1 MTTKSPIKLI
11 DPTGSTSGQTPT
23 STGPSTPP
31 AWGNPNAATLNGAT
45 FASPGAIGG
54 TTPGAGTFTTVNA
67 SGLITP
73 SSTVGIKGTVAV
85 DNAQAGSIG
94 EFITASASGVTANS
108 AFNIT
113 SISLTA
119 GDWDVSGAVQF
130 IGASVT
136 SASFLA
142 SGVSTTS
149 ATLGA
154 FGQNNVL
161 QFTMTSP
168 SANHLPTP
176 VWRLSISSTTTVFLV
191 GGTTFT
197 GGTMTANGIIRAR
210 RVR

>member
-1 MTTKSPIKLI
+1 MTTTKSPIALI
-11 DPTGSTSGQTPT
+11 NPAGSVAGNFIKSTGSGM
-23 STGPSTPP
+23 PP
-31 AWGNPNAATLNGAT
+31 QWSSVVDAT
-45 FASPGAIGG
+45 AI
-54 TTPGAGTFTTVNA
+54 NA

-73 SSTVGIKGTVAV
+73 NSTVGIKGTVAA

-94 EFITASASGVTANS
+94 ELITASASGVTANS
-108 AFNIT
+108 AFNLT

-136 SASFLA
+136 SASFMA
-142 SGVSTTS
+142 AGVSTTS

-168 SANHLPTP
+168 TANHLPTP
-176 VWRLSISSTTTVFLV
+176 VWRLNISATTTVYLV

-197 GGTMTANGIIRAR
+197 GGSMTANGIIRAR

>member
-11 DPTGSTSGQTPT
+11 DPSGSTAGQVITSG
-23 STGPSTPP
+23 GPSTPP
-31 AWGNPNAATLNGAT
+31 SWSSTFTGA
-45 FASPGAIGG
+45 FNG
-54 TTPGAGTFTTVNA
+54 TTVTA
-67 SGLITP
+67 SGLIIP
-73 SSTVGIKGTVAV
+73 SSTVGIKGTTAA
-85 DNAQAGSIG
+85 DNAQAGSVG
-94 EFITASASGVTANS
+94 EFVTASASGVTANS
-108 AFNIT
+108 AFNLT

-119 GDWDVSGAVQF
+119 GDWDVSGAIQF
-130 IGASVT
+130 IGTSVT
-136 SASFLA
+136 SASFMA

-176 VWRLSISSTTTVFLV
+176 VWRLSIASTTTVFLV

-197 GGTMTANGIIRAR
+197 GGSMTANGIIRAR